1 MVRVLP
7 RLPQLAGAVMARAG
21 WPGSNGSTTGTNAAA
36 GVVLEAEA
44 VAVLLALP
52 RDAEAIWVAL
62 PLAELLLEPLQP
74 ASTPT
79 AMADIVSTATLM
91 PFIRISPSV

>member
-1 MVRVLP
+1 MARVVP
-7 RLPQLAGAVMARAG
+7 RLPQLAGVVMARAG
-21 WPGSNGSTTGTNAAA
+21 WPGSNGSTIGANAAA
-36 GVVLEAEA
+36 DAVLEAEA

-52 RDAEAIWVAL
+52 DAEAIWVAP
-62 PLAELLLEPLQP
+62 PLDKLLLEPPQP

-79 AMADIVSTATLM
+79 AMADIVSTASLV

>member
-1 MVRVLP
+1 M
-7 RLPQLAGAVMARAG
+7 
-21 WPGSNGSTTGTNAAA
+21 
-36 GVVLEAEA
+36 
-44 VAVLLALP
+44 LLALP
-52 RDAEAIWVAL
+52 DAEAIWVAP

-79 AMADIVSTATLM
+79 AMADIVSTASLV